1 MIDTPSRRSMT
12 ETRSFKGMPRGW
24 KRDISIELEIQAAK
38 NSYYYW
44 WWRFLGESDE
54 YRRAETGSKK
64 EPYASLFRDFGR
76 IRNNSF
82 EYWWQA
88 RGRDIFSEP
97 VAIPKVREMENME
110 LASDEMPD
118 DFLYIEIPLKIRKQT
133 ILRQINKL
141 LDKKHDGRE
150 LNLLK
155 LSKARRKLYAKQR
168 IRFTTFEPIM
178 AVWQA
183 RKANPEKTWW
193 EIGSDLKLN
202 RAYEAT
208 ERDDENDIK
217 HKQRMMTLIVQR
229 LYRKA
234 QALIKFAALGDFPRF
249 R

>member
-1 MIDTPSRRSMT
+1 MT
-12 ETRSFKGMPRGW
+12 EPPSHRLRPEPRSFKGMPRDW
-24 KRDISIELEIQAAK
+24 KRDISIEKEIEAAK

-44 WWRFLGESDE
+44 WFMFLRESDE

-82 EYWWQA
+82 EYWWQS
-88 RGRDIFSEP
+88 RGRDVFSEP

-141 LDKKHDGRE
+141 LDTKHGGRE
-150 LNLLK
+150 LNLLNV
-155 LSKARRKLYAKQR
+155 SKARRKLYAKQR
-168 IRFTTFEPIM
+168 IRITTFEPIM
-178 AVWQA
+178 NVWTA
-183 RKANPEKTWW
+183 RKKSPDKSWW
-193 EIGSDLKLN
+193 QIGSDLKLN
-202 RAYEAT
+202 RAYEAS

-249 R
+249 K